1 VSPAAI
7 GALLGLLA
15 GGGLLLAVL
24 ASPPLRRPSLSDRVA
39 PYLRDTTEPSRLIGE
54 TTVTPSGALRRIT
67 APFVADAVR
76 FLDRIVGGGG
86 SVRTRLA
93 ALGSPMTLE
102 QFRTE
107 QVIWAAIGTGAG
119 LGVTLIA
126 LVSGH
131 RSPLLLIGI
140 VLLGMVAGVLAR
152 DWWLSQ
158 SVSKHNSEI
167 LSEFPVVAEMLALAV
182 AAGEGPA
189 AAIARVCRLTRGH
202 LTRQLEAVLADT
214 RAGAPLQLALLS
226 ARDAT
231 ALEPL
236 ARFLDGMAVAIER
249 GTPMAEVLR
258 AQAADVRALGK
269 RQLLEAGGKKEILMM
284 VPVVFLILPITI
296 LFAFFPGLIAITTV
310 AQ

>member
-7 GALLGLLA
+7 GALLGVLG

-24 ASPPLRRPSLSDRVA
+24 ASPPMRRPSLSDRVA

-54 TTVTPSGALRRIT
+54 PAVSPSGALRRIV

-76 FLDRIVGGGG
+76 FLDRIVGGGA
-86 SVRTRLA
+86 SVRKRLA
-93 ALGSPMTLE
+93 ALGSTMTVE

-107 QVIWAAIGTGAG
+107 QVVWAAIGTGAG

-126 LVSGH
+126 LVGGR

-140 VLLGMVAGVLAR
+140 VLLGMCAGVLAR

-158 SVSKHNSEI
+158 TVAKHNSEI

-189 AAIARVCRLTRGH
+189 DAIARVCRLTRGH
-202 LTRQLEAVLADT
+202 LSAQLEAVLADT
-214 RAGAPLQLALLS
+214 RAGAPLQMALLH

-284 VPVVFLILPITI
+284 VPVVFLVLPVTI

>member
-1 VSPAAI
+1 MSPAAI
-7 GALLGLLA
+7 GALLGLLG
-15 GGGLLLAVL
+15 GGGLLLAIL

-39 PYLRDTTEPSRLIGE
+39 PYLRDTTEPSHLVGDAAA
-54 TTVTPSGALRRIT
+54 TPSGALRRIT
-67 APFVADAVR
+67 APLVTDAVR
-76 FLDRIVGGGG
+76 FLDRLVGGSA
-86 SVRTRLA
+86 SVRRRLA
-93 ALGSPMTLE
+93 ALGSPMTVE

-107 QVIWAAIGTGAG
+107 QVLWAAAGTGAG
-119 LGVTLIA
+119 LGVCLVA
-126 LVSGH
+126 LVGG
-131 RSPLLLIGI
+131 RGSPLVLIGI
-140 VLLGMVAGVLAR
+140 VLLGMCAGVLGR

-158 SVSKHNSEI
+158 SVSKHNAEI

-189 AAIARVCRLTRGH
+189 DAIARVCRLTRGH

-214 RAGAPLQLALLS
+214 RAGAPLQLALLR

-236 ARFLDGMAVAIER
+236 TRFLDGMAVAIER

>member
-1 VSPAAI
+1 MTLAAI
-7 GALLGLLA
+7 GALLGLAA

-24 ASPPLRRPSLSDRVA
+24 ASPPLRRQTLADRIA
-39 PYLRDTTEPSRLIGE
+39 PYLRDITEPTRLVGQ
-54 TTVTPSGALRRIT
+54 TTATPSGAMRRLL
-67 APFVADAVR
+67 APLVRDAVR
-76 FLDRIVGGGG
+76 FLDRVAGGQA
-86 SVRTRLA
+86 SIRRRLD
-93 ALGSPMTLE
+93 ALGSTATPE
-102 QFRTE
+102 QFRVE
-107 QVIWAAIGTGAG
+107 QLIWAAVGTAAG
-119 LGVTLIA
+119 LGAVLIA
-126 LVSGH
+126 VVSDH
-131 RSPLLLIGI
+131 RSPILLILI
-140 VLLGMVAGVLAR
+140 VAVSAIAGVLAR
-152 DWWLSQ
+152 DWWFSQ
-158 SVSKHNSEI
+158 AVAKHHAET
-167 LSEFPVVAEMLALAV
+167 LAEFPVVAEMLALSV

-202 LTRQLEAVLADT
+202 LTHRLERVLADM
-214 RAGAPLQLALLS
+214 RAGAPLQTALLT

-249 GTPMAEVLR
+249 GTPMAEVLH

-296 LFAFFPGLIAITTV
+296 LFAFYPGLIAITSV